1 MSCALDSCPMGL
13 RFFLIINNNTLA
25 KTVLLVSD
33 FVSSSQEVMVRN
45 RNTQSGCVDLH

>member
-1 MSCALDSCPMGL
+1 MGL

-33 FVSSSQEVMVRN
+33 FVSSSQEVKI
-45 RNTQSGCVDLH
+45 RNTQSDCVDLH